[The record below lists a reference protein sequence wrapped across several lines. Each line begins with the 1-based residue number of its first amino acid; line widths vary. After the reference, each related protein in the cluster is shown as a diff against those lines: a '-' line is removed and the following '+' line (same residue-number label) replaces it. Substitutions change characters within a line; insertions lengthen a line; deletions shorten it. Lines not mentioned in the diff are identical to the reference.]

1 LSKTADSETE
11 SGQKYKARDMHRKAW
26 FVKQTSGEKTYLVK
40 MLKSNII
47 QKGYR
52 VHRYEVI
59 MGKQIQMSINTDSKC
74 DASVKPLSGV
84 LVLDLSQAYAGPFCT
99 MHMAD
104 QGAEVIKIEVPGV
117 GDQSRTWEPV
127 KDGKSGYF
135 SYINRNKYGLSL
147 NLKTEKGKEIFKKLA
162 AKADVVVENFRVG
175 TMEKLG
181 VGYDVLKEINPSLI
195 YAQITGFGLDNRLA
209 QRPCYDPVAQAMG
222 GIMSITGFGNQY
234 TKVGPAIGDSFS
246 GTYMAAAI
254 SMALYQRAVTGMG
267 RRIDVS
273 MLDTI
278 FSILDS
284 AVVEYTYKGNISK
297 PNGNA
302 DLSISPFDSFKAKDG
317 MYILACGS
325 DKFFRKFCEVMGQ
338 PELADDERFATNSA
352 RVGNHN
358 SLLKPIIEE
367 WSSKKTLDELE
378 EAIAGA
384 GIPFGRIQNVK
395 DLCEM
400 DVIRQ
405 RNMLWDIDDPFLGE
419 KITVPGTPIK
429 MHGCYDAP
437 QRPAP
442 MIGQHSNELLR
453 DLLGMD
459 GEELN
464 ELKAEGII

>member
-1 LSKTADSETE
+1 
-11 SGQKYKARDMHRKAW
+11 
-26 FVKQTSGEKTYLVK
+26 
-40 MLKSNII
+40 
-47 QKGYR
+47 
-52 VHRYEVI
+52 
-59 MGKQIQMSINTDSKC
+59 MGKLMHDIKE
-74 DASVKPLSGV
+74 KPLFGV

-104 QGAEVIKIEVPGV
+104 QGAKVIKIEVPGV

-127 KDGKSGYF
+127 KGDKSGYF

-147 NLKTEKGKEIFKKLA
+147 NLKSDKGKEIFKKLV

-181 VGYDVLKEINPSLI
+181 VGYEILKEINSSII

-222 GIMSITGFGNQY
+222 GIMSITGFEQP

-325 DKFFRKFCEVMGQ
+325 DKFFRKFCDVMEQ
-338 PELADDERFATNSA
+338 PELADDTRFATNSA
-352 RVGNHN
+352 RVQNHN
-358 SLLKPIIEE
+358 SLLKPIIED
-367 WSSKKTLDELE
+367 WSSHKTLDELE
-378 EAIAGA
+378 ELIAGA

-400 DVIRQ
+400 DVIKE
-405 RNMLWDIDDPFLGE
+405 RNMLWKIDDPFLGE
-419 KITVPGTPIK
+419 RITVPGTPIK
-429 MHGCYDAP
+429 MHGCEDVP

-442 MIGQHSNELLR
+442 MIGQHTAELLGE
-453 DLLGMD
+453 LLGTKP
-459 GEELN
+459 EEV
-464 ELKAEGII
+464 EQLKAEGVV

>member
-1 LSKTADSETE
+1 MSKL
-11 SGQKYKARDMHRKAW
+11 MHDIK
-26 FVKQTSGEKTYLVK
+26 E
-40 MLKSNII
+40 
-47 QKGYR
+47 
-52 VHRYEVI
+52 
-59 MGKQIQMSINTDSKC
+59 
-74 DASVKPLSGV
+74 KPLSGV

-104 QGAEVIKIEVPGV
+104 QGAKVIKIEVPGV

-127 KDGKSGYF
+127 KDDKSGYF

-147 NLKTEKGKEIFKKLA
+147 NLKSDKGKEIFKKLV

-181 VGYDVLKEINPSLI
+181 VGYEILKEINPSII

-222 GIMSITGFGNQY
+222 GIMSITGFEQP

-325 DKFFRKFCEVMGQ
+325 DKFFRKFCEVMEQ
-338 PELADDERFATNSA
+338 PELADDTRFATNSA
-352 RVGNHN
+352 RVQNHN

-367 WSSKKTLDELE
+367 WSSHKTLDELE
-378 EAIAGA
+378 ELIAGA

-400 DVIRQ
+400 DVIKQ
-405 RNMLWDIDDPFLGE
+405 RNMLWEIDDPFLGE

-429 MHGCYDAP
+429 MHGCDDAP

-442 MIGQHSNELLR
+442 MIGQHTAELLGE
-453 DLLGMD
+453 LLGTKP
-459 GEELN
+459 EEV
-464 ELKAEGII
+464 ERLKAEGVV

>member
-1 LSKTADSETE
+1 MGNL
-11 SGQKYKARDMHRKAW
+11 MHDIK
-26 FVKQTSGEKTYLVK
+26 E
-40 MLKSNII
+40 
-47 QKGYR
+47 
-52 VHRYEVI
+52 
-59 MGKQIQMSINTDSKC
+59 
-74 DASVKPLSGV
+74 KPLSGV

-104 QGAEVIKIEVPGV
+104 QGATVIKIEVPGV

-127 KDGKSGYF
+127 KDDKSGYF

-147 NLKTEKGKEIFKKLA
+147 NLKSDKGKDIFKKLV

-181 VGYDVLKEINPSLI
+181 VGYEILKEINPSII

-222 GIMSITGFGNQY
+222 GIMSITGFEQP

-325 DKFFRKFCEVMGQ
+325 DKFFRKFCDVMEQ
-338 PELADDERFATNSA
+338 PELADDTRFATNSA
-352 RVGNHN
+352 RVQNHN
-358 SLLKPIIEE
+358 SLLKPIIED
-367 WSSKKTLDELE
+367 WSSHKTLDELE
-378 EAIAGA
+378 ELIAGA

-400 DVIRQ
+400 DVIKE
-405 RNMLWDIDDPFLGE
+405 RNMLWKIDDPFLGE
-419 KITVPGTPIK
+419 RITVPGTPIK
-429 MHGCYDAP
+429 MHGCEDVP

-442 MIGQHSNELLR
+442 MIGQHTAELLGE
-453 DLLGMD
+453 LLGTKP
-459 GEELN
+459 EEV
-464 ELKAEGII
+464 EQLKAEGVV

>member
-1 LSKTADSETE
+1 MNQHT
-11 SGQKYKARDMHRKAW
+11 G
-26 FVKQTSGEKTYLVK
+26 
-40 MLKSNII
+40 N
-47 QKGYR
+47 
-52 VHRYEVI
+52 
-59 MGKQIQMSINTDSKC
+59 C
-74 DASVKPLSGV
+74 DVSVKPLTGV
-84 LVLDLSQAYAGPFCT
+84 TVLDLSQAYAGPFCT

-104 QGAEVIKIEVPGV
+104 QGATVIKIEVPGV

-147 NLKTEKGKEIFKKLA
+147 NLKKDEGKEIFKQLV

-181 VGYDVLKEINPSLI
+181 VGYDVLKEINPSII

-222 GIMSITGFGNQY
+222 GIMSITGFEQP

-284 AVVEYTYKGNISK
+284 AVPEYTYKGNISR

-325 DKFFRKFCEVMGQ
+325 DKFFKKFCEVMGQ
-338 PELADDERFATNSA
+338 PELAEDERFATNSA
-352 RVGNHN
+352 RVAHHN
-358 SLLKPIIEE
+358 TELKPIIEK
-367 WSSKKTLDELE
+367 WSETMTLAELE
-378 EAIAGA
+378 DEIAGA

-400 DVIRQ
+400 DIINERH
-405 RNMLWDIDDPFLGE
+405 MLWEIDDPFLGE

-429 MHGCYDAP
+429 MHGCEDAP
-437 QRPAP
+437 LRPAP
-442 MIGQHSNELLR
+442 MIGQHTDSILSDMLDMQADDIAKLHE
-453 DLLGMD
+453 D
-459 GEELN
+459 GV
-464 ELKAEGII
+464 I

>member
-1 LSKTADSETE
+1 MSKL
-11 SGQKYKARDMHRKAW
+11 MHDIK
-26 FVKQTSGEKTYLVK
+26 E
-40 MLKSNII
+40 
-47 QKGYR
+47 
-52 VHRYEVI
+52 
-59 MGKQIQMSINTDSKC
+59 
-74 DASVKPLSGV
+74 KPLSGV

-104 QGAEVIKIEVPGV
+104 QGAKVIKIEVPGV

-127 KDGKSGYF
+127 KDDKSGYF

-147 NLKTEKGKEIFKKLA
+147 NLKSDKGKEIFKKLV

-181 VGYDVLKEINPSLI
+181 VGYEILKEINPSII

-222 GIMSITGFGNQY
+222 GIMSITGFEQP

-325 DKFFRKFCEVMGQ
+325 DKFFRKFCEVMEQ
-338 PELADDERFATNSA
+338 PELADDTRFATNSA
-352 RVGNHN
+352 RVQNHN
-358 SLLKPIIEE
+358 SLLKPIIED
-367 WSSKKTLDELE
+367 WSSHKTLDELE
-378 EAIAGA
+378 ELIAGA

-400 DVIRQ
+400 DVIKQ
-405 RNMLWDIDDPFLGE
+405 RNMLWEIDDPFLGE

-429 MHGCYDAP
+429 MHGCDDAP

-442 MIGQHSNELLR
+442 MIGQHTAELLGE
-453 DLLGMD
+453 LLGTKP
-459 GEELN
+459 EEV
-464 ELKAEGII
+464 ERLKAEGVV